1 MLSGFRPL
9 LIIASAG
16 LLSACATDRT
26 FGTSPDIEIT
36 NLDELPAP
44 RGEIFYTIGPQEK
57 IEIQVVGVE
66 DLSGLYLTD
75 EEGNI
80 AFPLLGELET
90 GGKSPAA
97 AADIIADGLRG
108 KYVLDPLV
116 RVVPE
121 EFPPPSISIGGQV
134 NRPGAY
140 PAIGKQTL
148 LRVVNQAEGL
158 SEYAEYDD
166 VLITRIVDGQR
177 YIGLYNIEAIQR
189 GNYPDPVLYPNDI
202 VMVGDSPGRR
212 RLDNILQ
219 FVPLVTAS
227 AIVIDR
233 LGR

>member
-1 MLSGFRPL
+1 M
-9 LIIASAG
+9 
-16 LLSACATDRT
+16 
-26 FGTSPDIEIT
+26 
-36 NLDELPAP
+36 
-44 RGEIFYTIGPQEK
+44 
-57 IEIQVVGVE
+57 
-66 DLSGLYLTD
+66 
-75 EEGNI
+75 
-80 AFPLLGELET
+80 
-90 GGKSPAA
+90 
-97 AADIIADGLRG
+97 
-108 KYVLDPLV
+108 
-116 RVVPE
+116 
-121 EFPPPSISIGGQV
+121 
-134 NRPGAY
+134 
-140 PAIGKQTL
+140 
-148 LRVVNQAEGL
+148 NQAEGL